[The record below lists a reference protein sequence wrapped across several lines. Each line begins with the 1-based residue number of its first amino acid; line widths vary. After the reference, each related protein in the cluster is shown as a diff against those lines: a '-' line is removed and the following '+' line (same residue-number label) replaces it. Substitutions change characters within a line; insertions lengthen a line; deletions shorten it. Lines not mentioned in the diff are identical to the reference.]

1 MKHLWALLIK
11 FAAIGTVLLSIFGI
25 FDPPLSTL
33 IMMSVVTTIVA
44 YFIGDLVIL
53 PKLGNISAILG
64 DLALT
69 FGLLLMMS
77 YLFIDT
83 NVNRLSASLFSA
95 LFITAIEVL
104 FHLYVKKHIFKKS
117 SGDYVP
123 TVNRNNQFATEFSEE
138 MEKHGDSSRDSKRTK

>member
-11 FAAIGTVLLSIFGI
+11 FTAIGTVLLSIFGI
-25 FDPPLSTL
+25 FDPPLSTF

-64 DLALT
+64 DLVLT

-83 NVNRLSASLFSA
+83 NVN
-95 LFITAIEVL
+95 
-104 FHLYVKKHIFKKS
+104 
-117 SGDYVP
+117 
-123 TVNRNNQFATEFSEE
+123 
-138 MEKHGDSSRDSKRTK
+138 